1 MWINHPQTG
10 SKTTLV
16 NSRKNTRVSRSTGC
30 LLHECPGCNNL
41 WSLLSYRLPSQEP
54 VLFRT
59 SMVQQGGEMVRVISD
74 ARHHDHCWCGVPFPM
89 DEPVTV
95 SQATAVANV
104 HSALRTALAITGED
118 SNVLD
123 EIQILTTKVTSS
135 MMRKLRGERDK
146 RGTASA

>member
-1 MWINHPQTG
+1 MSH
-10 SKTTLV
+10 
-16 NSRKNTRVSRSTGC
+16 
-30 LLHECPGCNNL
+30 
-41 WSLLSYRLPSQEP
+41 RLPSPEP

-59 SMVQQGGEMVRVISD
+59 SMVYHDGEMVRVISD

-104 HSALRTALAITGED
+104 HSALRTALAITGEAP
-118 SNVLD
+118 NVLD

-135 MMRKLRGERDK
+135 MMRKLRGERGK
-146 RGTASA
+146 RGAASA